1 MKRHQ
6 ISTAVI
12 VLCAGV
18 SNVSWA
24 QASVGPE
31 PLIPLPALSAAD
43 SVTKLALSRAIRIP
57 SYQVTRVRRV
67 ILTSYD
73 DHVRAQGVPSL
84 RDVVFA
90 ALDTDQVQTLA
101 DQHGTFH
108 YLKIGPVRVSA
119 DTIAVPLGAGLASE
133 RTKQKGRW
141 LWGFHGCTWVF
152 TKHGQTWAFVRR
164 DCLVS

>member
-43 SVTKLALSRAIRIP
+43 SVTKLAPLTPRSASHRINSRECARSSSRAIRP
-57 SYQVTRVRRV
+57 R
-67 ILTSYD
+67 
-73 DHVRAQGVPSL
+73 QGSRCP
-84 RDVVFA
+84 
-90 ALDTDQVQTLA
+90 
-101 DQHGTFH
+101 
-108 YLKIGPVRVSA
+108 I
-119 DTIAVPLGAGLASE
+119 IA
-133 RTKQKGRW
+133 
-141 LWGFHGCTWVF
+141 
-152 TKHGQTWAFVRR
+152 
-164 DCLVS
+164 